1 MKPITEIWEVLLLDI
16 SSNQVS
22 VDLLQYAVSEG
33 IIDVSSV
40 LTKIEKMKR
49 QEILNKHTY
58 KIWQGKDGSWKTHL
72 PDGKGGRKLVSKR
85 KRENLE
91 ETIIAYYKE
100 EAENPTVK
108 EVFDEWNDRR
118 LELKKI
124 SPSTH
129 LRTVQFFE
137 RHFIRDKEKMANQ
150 KIKAISAMEWQEFL
164 EKQLARYDLTAKAF
178 SSLKGIV
185 RGFLKRAKK
194 RELIHFSV
202 DEMLEDLDVS
212 EREFKRVIHE
222 DYEEV
227 YDEDETEK
235 MVTYLKDNLDVHNMA
250 ILLMFAT
257 GMRIGEIVALKHEDV
272 EDGYIKVRRTETR
285 YKDASGHYV
294 TTIKDYPKTKAG
306 VRNIVIP
313 DETGWIET
321 KLKLLNPFGEYIFI
335 QPKNGE
341 RMKAQAVRRRLQQL
355 CTKLKIYQKSP
366 HKVRKTYGTIL
377 MDANAD
383 DNLLLQQMGH
393 VDRNVSERHYHRN
406 RKSIEQKRKILE
418 KIPDL
423 RAIANETK
431 EA

>member
-1 MKPITEIWEVLLLDI
+1 MDTNTTIQQI
-16 SSNQVS
+16 NA
-22 VDLLQYAVSEG
+22 DLLQYAQDNG
-33 IIDVSSV
+33 IIDISSV
-40 LTKIEKMKR
+40 LTQIEEMKKN
-49 QEILNKHTY
+49 EIIKRHNY
-58 KIWQGKDGSWKTHL
+58 KIWQGTDGKWKTYL
-72 PDGKGGRKLVSKR
+72 PDKEKGRRLINKVSKE
-85 KRENLE
+85 KLE

-108 EVFDEWNDRR
+108 EIFEEWNDRR
-118 LELKKI
+118 LGLKKI

-137 RHFIRDKEKMANQ
+137 RHFIKDEDKMANQ
-150 KIKAISAMEWQEFL
+150 KIKAISAMEWQDFL
-164 EKQLARYDLTAKAF
+164 EEQVARYDLTAKAF

-366 HKVRKTYGTIL
+366 HKIRKTYGTIL

-393 VDRNVSERHYHRN
+393 VDRNISERYYHRN

-423 RAIANETK
+423 MDITGRK
-431 EA
+431 REA